1 MPIGR
6 RPRVNP
12 SATAYLVT
20 EKVRPVNVHV
30 IPECI
35 RRFKAIATRNCSV
48 RLPIPEKSVG
58 AGLFYWAASRN
69 IESLERVT
77 ILEEGHI
84 NYRGVAE

>member
-6 RPRVNP
+6 GPRVNS

-20 EKVRPVNVHV
+20 EKIRPVNVHI
-30 IPECI
+30 IPEGV
-35 RRFKAIATRNCSV
+35 RRFKAMATRNWSV

-58 AGLFYWAASRN
+58 ACLFYWTASRN